1 MSLKT
6 SLQRDL
12 DRFYKAVCKSD
23 FNIRAVTKGALST
36 ARSKLN
42 PEAFKRLNRVAVNV
56 FYRDAEY
63 YIWGKYRVLAVD
75 GTRLVLPNHKSVKAE
90 FGEHG
95 FDPNGDS
102 RRSLAIGS
110 LLYDVLNQVT
120 IDSQI
125 GPYSSSESEL
135 LQNHLEYAGAGDLL
149 LLDRGYPS
157 FWLLFLLKAKGI
169 EFCVRLKDDWWLQVK
184 DFAESEEK
192 ERTVRFRLPAKDRK
206 KLSGYP
212 QYQQAGKEIV
222 CRLIKVALPEGE
234 KRNTLYVPA

>member
-12 DRFYKAVCKSD
+12 DRFYKSVCKSD

-42 PEAFKRLNRVAVNV
+42 PEAFKRLNRVAINV
-56 FYRDAEY
+56 FYRDSEY

-95 FDPNGDS
+95 FGPKADS
-102 RRSLAIGS
+102 KRSPAIGS

-125 GPYSSSESEL
+125 APYDSSESEL
-135 LQNHLEYAGAGDLL
+135 LQNHLEYVQAGDLL
-149 LLDRGYPS
+149 LPDRGYPS
-157 FWLLFLLKAKGI
+157 FWLFFLLKAKGI
-169 EFCVRLKDDWWLQVK
+169 EFCVRLKEDWW
-184 DFAESEEK
+184 
-192 ERTVRFRLPAKDRK
+192 RR
-206 KLSGYP
+206 
-212 QYQQAGKEIV
+212 
-222 CRLIKVALPEGE
+222 
-234 KRNTLYVPA
+234 